1 MEGYLILFL
10 PCILLVFYAQFRVKA
25 SFTKYSKVP
34 VSSGLSGA
42 EAARRMLDSAGLGR
56 VAIERVQGFLSDH
69 YDPRAKVLRLSPDV
83 YNGRSLA
90 SVGVACHEAGHALQ
104 DANAYGPIVVRN
116 ALVPTAGIGSNLGV
130 ILIIGGMLLTGLI
143 GPIGLKIAM
152 LGVVL
157 YAAVVVFQIVNL
169 PVEFNAS
176 ARAKK
181 MLTQLGIV
189 QGRQESAAV
198 ATMLSA
204 AALTYVAATLTA
216 IAHLLYYGLMIFGG
230 RRN

>member
-1 MEGYLILFL
+1 ML
-10 PCILLVFYAQFRVKA
+10 PCILLVFFAQFRVKA
-25 SFTKYSKVP
+25 AFNKYSKVP

-56 VAIERVQGFLSDH
+56 VAIEPVQGFLSDH
-69 YDPRAKVLRLSPDV
+69 YDPRTKVLRLSPEV